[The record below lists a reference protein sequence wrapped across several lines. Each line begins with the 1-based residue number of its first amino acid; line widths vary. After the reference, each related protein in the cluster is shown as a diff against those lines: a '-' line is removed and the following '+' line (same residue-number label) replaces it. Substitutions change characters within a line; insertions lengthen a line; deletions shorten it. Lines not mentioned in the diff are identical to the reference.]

1 MNAGQ
6 KSARR
11 LASGNALSRDNVC
24 TSCLNRL
31 AHPSSRRHA
40 SAAAAVAQKPAQPP
54 RKAKVNPPVTR
65 PEPRK
70 AFRVL
75 CSPVLS
81 RPPQITR
88 ELTSFEK
95 AFFLYQKRLNERL
108 ALPFTRYFYTK
119 KGTPADLEWKRKAPA
134 RRGVAARDVG
144 AYNAYAD
151 DGWNDEVPIGSKL
164 GEPEDIYEK
173 LIRDAEGKTISDDLV
188 GDAETGGEEIAG
200 DAKQGEG
207 VRKPVGDVV
216 IERPAP
222 RRTEADEKNDQK
234 SLSRAMD
241 RTLYLLVRDKQGA
254 WHFPQDRI
262 YGRENLHQATER
274 VLLQAAGI
282 NMNTWVVGNHPIG
295 YHDQMF
301 KSPQKATILANKLVT
316 TSRQPFERKE
326 YGLKAFFMKARIMA
340 GQADLTN
347 NAYGDQDFLWLT
359 REEIEKV
366 VDVAY
371 WRSIRGMLPAR

>member
-1 MNAGQ
+1 MVGCNATLMKG
-6 KSARR
+6 KTP
-11 LASGNALSRDNVC
+11 NTPPALSRDTVC

-40 SAAAAVAQKPAQPP
+40 SAAAAVAEKPAQPP

-262 YGRENLHQATER
+262 YGRENLHQVCPFSHTSADTPR
-274 VLLQAAGI
+274 QS
-282 NMNTWVVGNHPIG
+282 MN
-295 YHDQMF
+295 
-301 KSPQKATILANKLVT
+301 
-316 TSRQPFERKE
+316 
-326 YGLKAFFMKARIMA
+326 
-340 GQADLTN
+340 
-347 NAYGDQDFLWLT
+347 
-359 REEIEKV
+359 
-366 VDVAY
+366 
-371 WRSIRGMLPAR
+371 

>member
-1 MNAGQ
+1 MNVGQ

-11 LASGNALSRDNVC
+11 LASGNGRMQCNSDGRTHTNPPPALSRDTVC

-31 AHPSSRRHA
+31 AAPSSRRYA
-40 SAAAAVAQKPAQPP
+40 SAAAAAVAEDSAPSIQQT
-54 RKAKVNPPVTR
+54 KVVPPVTH
-65 PEPRK
+65 PQIRK

-88 ELTSFEK
+88 DLTPFEK

-108 ALPFTRYFYTK
+108 VLPFTRYFYYK
-119 KGTPADLEWKRKAPA
+119 RGTPAALEWKRKALA
-134 RRGVAARDVG
+134 RKGVAALDTG

-151 DGWNDEVPIGSKL
+151 DAWNDEVPVGSKL

-173 LIRDAEGKTISDDLV
+173 LIGDAEGKNISEELV

-207 VRKPVGDVV
+207 IRKPVGDVV

-234 SLSRAMD
+234 SLNRALD
-241 RTLYLLVRDKQGA
+241 RTLFLLVRDDKGK
-254 WHFPQDRI
+254 WRFPQDRI
-262 YGRENLHQATER
+262 YGRENLYQVCR
-274 VLLQAAGI
+274 
-282 NMNTWVVGNHPIG
+282 
-295 YHDQMF
+295 
-301 KSPQKATILANKLVT
+301 SP
-316 TSRQPFERKE
+316 
-326 YGLKAFFMKARIMA
+326 
-340 GQADLTN
+340 
-347 NAYGDQDFLWLT
+347 
-359 REEIEKV
+359 
-366 VDVAY
+366 
-371 WRSIRGMLPAR
+371 